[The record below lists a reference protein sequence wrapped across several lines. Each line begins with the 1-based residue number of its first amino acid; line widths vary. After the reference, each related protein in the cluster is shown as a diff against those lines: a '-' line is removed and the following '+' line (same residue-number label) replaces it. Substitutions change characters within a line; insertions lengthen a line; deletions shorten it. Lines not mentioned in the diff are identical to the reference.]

1 MTKTAKNKLSTF
13 IAEET
18 FGDSFRTFKYCF
30 EKVDVPSVVYDD
42 SQDISFKKYGEN
54 EHFKGYKDLVG
65 KANIYAQHPPL
76 FRFFLDGSRRTYK
89 VDDIAYNNRIYP
101 IIAGQIGV
109 GCCERHSPH
118 IIKAKKIH
126 RCNVIALP
134 DCADKD
140 GKGNLFFNNL
150 TKKINRHPSL
160 ISRGLEV
167 SKILNYA
174 DVDDSSKYEDKGIAK
189 IQDEMIDDEKKIVFE
204 LVKEK
209 ALNENAYL
217 IKDGSLEYASIK
229 SDDTKDLSLIKN
241 NYRRVVGVSKTFNPE
256 RCQDEKGKSNA
267 TRIAN
272 LPLFSRTAVYE
283 YNSSR
288 TGDVKFGIWY
298 IRIRDAKYSYSPFAG
313 IIKVQKIMVTDS
325 EQNNGLDSAEIDAI
339 SANLINERN
348 PVCYGSDNR
357 WANHLYP
364 IYLTERYL
372 KSQYL
377 SDSYFLNLF

>member
-1 MTKTAKNKLSTF
+1 MNKKISSFLAK
-13 IAEET
+13 ET
-18 FGDSFRTFKYCF
+18 FGDSFKTYKYCF
-30 EKVDVPSVVYDD
+30 EKVDVPTLVYDD
-42 SQDISFKKYGEN
+42 TQDICFKKYGETD
-54 EHFKGYKDLVG
+54 HFKGYKDLSN
-65 KANIYAQHPPL
+65 KAILYSSHRPL

-101 IIAGQIGV
+101 VIAGQIGV
-109 GCCERHSPH
+109 GCCERFSPH
-118 IIKAKKIH
+118 DIKSKKSH

-140 GKGNLFFNNL
+140 GKGDLFFNNL
-150 TKKINRHPSL
+150 TKKLNRHPSL
-160 ISRGLEV
+160 VSKGIEI

-174 DVDDSSKYEDKGIAK
+174 DIDDSSKYEDKGIAK
-189 IQDEMIDDEKKIVFE
+189 IQDEMIDDEKNIVIE

-209 ALNENAYL
+209 ALNEDAYL

-229 SDDTKDLSLIKN
+229 TNDPKDLSTIKN
-241 NYRRVVGVSKTFNPE
+241 NYRRVVGVSKSFNPE
-256 RCQDEKGKSNA
+256 RCQDERGKSNA

-272 LPLFSRTAVYE
+272 LPLYNRTAVYE
-283 YNSSR
+283 YASSR

-298 IRIRDAKYSYSPFAG
+298 IRIRDAKYSHSPFAG
-313 IIKVQKIMVTDS
+313 IIKVQKIMVTDN
-325 EQNNGLDSAEIDAI
+325 ENENGLDSAEIDAI

-364 IYLTERYL
+364 IYLTERFI

-377 SDSYFLNLF
+377 SDSFFLNLF